1 MRDFIIAT
9 DSDTE
14 IPYTFADQYNIPVFL
29 MPYTVDGQERLFDLG
44 RNTDFVGFY
53 EELSDGADA
62 ITSTRPPV
70 DIADFFR
77 DIVKEGKDV
86 LYLSFSSA
94 LSGHFDLSQMARNM
108 VLEEMPDARIEI
120 VDTLRISMGAGQL
133 VMYAQMLKEEG
144 KSLEEIRDWVIANRH
159 RSHAW
164 FSVDDL
170 NYLKKGGRLSGA
182 AAAIG
187 TILDVKP
194 ILKLN
199 HEGKI
204 VAADKVK
211 GSKKIQKFVLNVIQ
225 ENVENSE
232 EQTAYVLHA
241 SNMEAALKMKELM
254 EENVSF
260 KEVRIQDVGPVI
272 GCHTGPGVL
281 AVIFIG
287 KEITS

>member
-14 IPYTFADQYNIPVFL
+14 IPLWFADQYKMPVFL
-29 MPYTVDGQERLFDLG
+29 MPYTVNGHERLFDLG
-44 RNTDFVGFY
+44 RDTDIIGFY
-53 EELSDGADA
+53 KELAAGAEA
-62 ITSTRPPV
+62 ITSTRSPV

-77 DIVKEGKDV
+77 DILKEGKDV

-94 LSGHFDLSQMARNM
+94 LSGHHDLAVMARNE
-108 VLEEMPDARIEI
+108 VAKEYPDARIEV
-120 VDTLRISMGAGQL
+120 VDTLRISMGAGL
-133 VMYAQMLKEEG
+133 IVMGAQALKDEG
-144 KSLEEIRDWVIANRH
+144 KSLDEIKDWVLKNRH
-159 RSHAW
+159 RAHAW

-170 NYLKKGGRLSGA
+170 NYLKRGGRLSGA

-194 ILKLN
+194 ILKIN

-204 VAADKVK
+204 VPADKVK
-211 GSKKIQKFVLNVIQ
+211 GSKKILRFFLDVIQ
-225 ENVENSE
+225 QNVEQPE

-241 SNMEAALKMKELM
+241 DNLDGAQKLKTLIEDS
-254 EENVSF
+254 VSF
-260 KEVRIQDVGPVI
+260 KEICIQDVGPVI

-281 AVIFIG
+281 AVIFMG
-287 KEITS
+287 REITS

>member
-1 MRDFIIAT
+1 MRDFIITT

-14 IPYTFADQYNIPVFL
+14 IPLTFADQHNMPVFL
-29 MPYTVDGQERLFDLG
+29 MPYTVNGEERLFDLG
-44 RNTDFVGFY
+44 RETDFVAFY
-53 EELSDGADA
+53 QELRQGADA
-62 ITSTRPPV
+62 STSTRPPA

-77 DIVKEGKDV
+77 EIVKDGVDV

-94 LSGHFDLSQMARNM
+94 LSGHYDLSQMARNM
-108 VLEEMPDARIEI
+108 VLEEYPDARIEI
-120 VDTLRISMGAGQL
+120 VDTLRISMGAGEL
-133 VMYAQMLKEEG
+133 VMYAQKLKEQG
-144 KSLEEIRDWVIANRH
+144 KTLEEIRDWVITNRH
-159 RSHAW
+159 RAHAW

-211 GSKKIQKFVLNVIQ
+211 GTKKIQKFFLNVIQ
-225 ENVENSE
+225 ENVEQPE
-232 EQTAYVLHA
+232 DQTAYVLHA
-241 SNMEAALKMKELM
+241 DNMEAAIRMKQLIED
-254 EENVSF
+254 NVPF
-260 KEVRIQDVGPVI
+260 QAVEIQDVGPVI

-281 AVIFIG
+281 AVIFMG
-287 KEITS
+287 KEITA

>member
-1 MRDFIIAT
+1 MRDYVIVT

-14 IPYTFADQYNIPVFL
+14 IPYNFADAHHIPVFL
-29 MPYTVDGQERLFDLG
+29 MPYTVNGEERLFDLG
-44 RNTDFVGFY
+44 RETDFEEFY
-53 EELSDGADA
+53 QELRDGVDA
-62 ITSTRPPV
+62 VTSTRPPA

-77 DIVKEGKDV
+77 DIVKDGTEI

-94 LSGHFDLSQMARNM
+94 LSGHYDLSLMAKNA
-108 VLEEMPDARIEI
+108 VLEEYPEARIEI

-133 VMYAQMLKEEG
+133 VMYAQKLKDEG
-144 KSLEEIRDWVIANRH
+144 KSLEEVRDWVVNNRH

-199 HEGKI
+199 HDGKI
-204 VAADKVK
+204 IAADKVK
-211 GSKKIQKFVLNVIQ
+211 GSKKIQKFFLNVMQ
-225 ENVENSE
+225 ENVENPE
-232 EQTAYVLHA
+232 EQNAFVLHA
-241 SNMEAALKMKELM
+241 SNMEAAVKMKEIM
-254 EENVSF
+254 EENFAF
-260 KEVRIQDVGPVI
+260 KSVTIQDVGPVI

-281 AVIFIG
+281 AVIFMG
-287 KEITS
+287 KEILS